1 LFTSK
6 PNDAGLRTARVFVAV
21 VALASIVWLARPH
34 ARDLLAGAG
43 QGPPLAPGERRAV
56 LVELF
61 TSEGCSSCPP
71 ADRLLIDLERA
82 QPVAGAEIIP
92 LSLHVD
98 YWDGLGWRDP
108 FSSSEFT
115 VRQEEY
121 RRAFLNPSN
130 YTPQM
135 VVDGAQEFTGS
146 DRGAA
151 MRAIARAVQ
160 AAKARVELD
169 LAAPPGDSAVRLAVR
184 VSGLPETKG
193 DEAEVLLAVTES
205 GLANNVAR
213 GENAG
218 RRIEHTAVV
227 RRLERAGRFRPGRER
242 EFTAER
248 AVKLDTNWR
257 RENLRAIAFVQDRKT
272 RRILGAASI
281 PIAAP
286 ATKSKQVE

>member
-1 LFTSK
+1 M
-6 PNDAGLRTARVFVAV
+6 FVAV
-21 VALASIVWLARPH
+21 VALASIVWLVRPL
-34 ARDLLAGAG
+34 ARDLLAGAE
-43 QGPPLAPGERRAV
+43 QGPPLAPGQRRAV

-82 QPVAGAEIIP
+82 QAVAGAEIIP

-108 FSSSEFT
+108 FSSAEFT
-115 VRQEEY
+115 VRQDEY
-121 RRAFLNPSN
+121 RRAFSNLSN

-151 MRAIARAVQ
+151 MRAISRAVQ
-160 AAKARVELD
+160 AAKARVELA

-184 VSGLPETKG
+184 VSGLPEARG
-193 DEAEVLLAVTES
+193 DEAEVLIALTES
-205 GLANNVAR
+205 GLANNVSR

-248 AVKLDTNWR
+248 TVKLDANWR
-257 RENLRAIAFVQDRKT
+257 RENLRAIALVQDRKS
-272 RRILGAASI
+272 RRILGAASSTLASQ
-281 PIAAP
+281 PVQSKP
-286 ATKSKQVE
+286 AE